1 MTRLFI
7 ALLIFYSSFS
17 NAQAAEDNPSEA
29 RYADSLLALAHSI
42 YYSNPDS
49 SLYYSNMALDHAVK
63 YGLELQMA
71 RAWLCQARTEVLK
84 GDINPALLHLKRA
97 ADIFEKNNNQIY
109 LAKCYGLMSTAVSKI
124 DNTAESINLLLK
136 ASNIY
141 RQLKDETG
149 LTSTLVNLANEYSGI
164 GKFDKAL
171 EALNESK
178 QYTRPGDEQWYFYYI
193 NAGLIHMGRKNYTL
207 AKIQFDSCLAIS
219 RRHKMVDAEVTAVT
233 KLADLALETKKFNEA
248 VSYFNTAIRMSRSN
262 LLPLEES
269 DALTGLMHCYEAMG
283 DYRNAFTCQ
292 NRLKVISDSLFNIEK
307 IKNINTVEA
316 KLKVSE
322 KEKTIALQKLDM
334 EKNAAEQEKSKKRIT
349 LLVAGA
355 SLLAIILF
363 FTFYV
368 YIKAKRQKRE
378 VELQKTRAERL
389 NSLNQKIFAV
399 IAHDFKSPMITLN
412 MLMDLLD
419 KENISKED
427 LSSYSADVRN
437 QIIQSVQ
444 ILDNLLNWARTELNL
459 SRSGNLKSS
468 PYLISQEIIK
478 ELGYMSSRKN
488 VHISNEIPKSLLL
501 NVPPDILRIITRN
514 LLSNAVKFSFSNS
527 LVTIGHNHDHALF
540 VQDSGA
546 GINEKTMN
554 ALFNGTVQSRLG
566 TFNETGFGLGLH
578 ITHELIHKFNGRIRV
593 EKNHP
598 SGTIFTFVLPAYEQN

>member
-1 MTRLFI
+1 MNRLFI
-7 ALLIFYSSFS
+7 VLFIYSSFS
-17 NAQAAEDNPSEA
+17 HAQGTKGDLSKT
-29 RYADSLLALAHSI
+29 RYADSLLALANSI

-49 SLYYSNMALDHAVK
+49 SLYYSNAALDYAVK
-63 YGLELQMA
+63 HGLELQMA
-71 RAWLCQARTEVLK
+71 QAWHTQAKTEVLR
-84 GDINPALLHLKRA
+84 GDIEPALLHLKKA
-97 ADIFEKNNNQIY
+97 VAIFEKHNNQAY
-109 LAKCYGLMSTAVSKI
+109 VAKCYGSMSTAVSKI
-124 DNTAESINLLLK
+124 NNYTECIALLLK
-136 ASNIY
+136 AGNIY
-141 RQLKDETG
+141 RQLKDEAG
-149 LTSTLVNLANEYSGI
+149 LTTTLVNLANVYARIGEYN
-164 GKFDKAL
+164 KAL

-178 QYTRPGDEQWYFYYI
+178 QYTQPGNQQWYFYYI
-193 NAGLIHMGRKNYTL
+193 NAGIIHMGRKNYAL
-207 AKIQFDSCLAIS
+207 AKTQFDSCLAIS

-233 KLADLALETKKFNEA
+233 KMADLALETKKFNEA
-248 VSYFNTAIRMSRSN
+248 VGYFNTAIRMSRSN

-283 DYRNAFTCQ
+283 DYRNAFICQ

-334 EKNAAEQEKSKKRIT
+334 EKNAAEQEKSRKRIT

-368 YIKAKRQKRE
+368 YVKAKRQKRE

-459 SRSGNLKSS
+459 SRTGNLKSS

-488 VHISNEIPKSLLL
+488 VRISNEIPESLLL
-501 NVPPDILRIITRN
+501 GVPPDILRIITRN

-527 LVTIGHNHDHALF
+527 LVTIGNNNGHALF

-578 ITHELIHKFNGRIRV
+578 ITHELIHKFNGRIGV